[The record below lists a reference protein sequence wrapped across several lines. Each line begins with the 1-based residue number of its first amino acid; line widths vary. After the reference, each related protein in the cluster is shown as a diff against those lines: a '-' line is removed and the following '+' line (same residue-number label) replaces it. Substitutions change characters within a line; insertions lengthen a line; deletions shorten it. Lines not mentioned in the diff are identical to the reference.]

1 MLDVDTAENTF
12 SDSEADDRDEPGAFD
27 PEHTSADDEIDGD
40 TLAFRD
46 AMHDIWASE
55 GRFEVL
61 LP

>member
-1 MLDVDTAENTF
+1 MLDGDLAEKTR
-12 SDSEADDRDEPGAFD
+12 SDRDVDEGDGEPVDA
-27 PEHTSADDEIDGD
+27 D